1 MKSKIRTKSEWSDFC
16 FFVKKV
22 RVSLDFL
29 LFFLITEYSK
39 KWFYFFVLWVMKAE
53 ANIREYNDQD
63 KNYRRSQVLSNGVQ
77 VEFFIQI

>member
-1 MKSKIRTKSEWSDFC
+1 M
-16 FFVKKV
+16 V
-22 RVSLDFL
+22 RL
-29 LFFLITEYSK
+29 LFFCKKKFVFLLIFSCFSLSQNIVK